1 MNININI
8 RAESA
13 DDYKAAIKA
22 LMDGAGMV
30 GFETPNLTLP
40 APRSGSVKAQ
50 QQADAEEL
58 LRKQAAKA
66 QQQTP
71 VEAPV
76 PSAGEM
82 PIEAEKPAQ
91 TPTAA
96 DPNRVVG
103 DWTPGGGKQA
113 EDVPAVTIDEVQALG
128 RKMALAGKMDRVAAV
143 LKKYDAPKITALP
156 AETWAAVKADL
167 EAANNE

>member
-8 RAESA
+8 RADSA

-30 GFETPNLTLP
+30 GFDIPSLTLP

-50 QQADAEEL
+50 QQA
-58 LRKQAAKA
+58 
-66 QQQTP
+66 T

-82 PIEAEKPAQ
+82 PIEAEKPAEK
-91 TPTAA
+91 PTAA
-96 DPNRVVG
+96 
-103 DWTPGGGKQA
+103 K
-113 EDVPAVTIDEVQALG
+113 AVTIDEVQALG

-167 EAANNE
+167 AAANNE

>member
-8 RAESA
+8 RADSA

-30 GFETPNLTLP
+30 GFDIPSLTLP

-58 LRKQAAKA
+58 LRKQAAKT
-66 QQQTP
+66 QQQAAKTQQQAAKTQQQAT

-82 PIEAEKPAQ
+82 PIEAEKPAEK
-91 TPTAA
+91 PTAA
-96 DPNRVVG
+96 
-103 DWTPGGGKQA
+103 K
-113 EDVPAVTIDEVQALG
+113 AVTIDEVQALG

>member
-8 RAESA
+8 RADSA

-30 GFETPNLTLP
+30 GFDIPSLP
-40 APRSGSVKAQ
+40 IEPQPRDTKTQ
-50 QQADAEEL
+50 QQAEAEEL

-66 QQQTP
+66 QQQAT

-82 PIEAEKPAQ
+82 PIEAEKPAEK
-91 TPTAA
+91 PTAA
-96 DPNRVVG
+96 
-103 DWTPGGGKQA
+103 K
-113 EDVPAVTIDEVQALG
+113 AVTIDEVQALG

-167 EAANNE
+167 EAANND

>member
-1 MNININI
+1 MNLNINI
-8 RAESA
+8 RADSA

-30 GFETPNLTLP
+30 GFDIPGLP
-40 APRSGSVKAQ
+40 IEPQPRDTKTQ
-50 QQADAEEL
+50 QQAEAEEL

-66 QQQTP
+66 QQQAT

-82 PIEAEKPAQ
+82 PIEAEKPAEK
-91 TPTAA
+91 PTAA
-96 DPNRVVG
+96 
-103 DWTPGGGKQA
+103 K
-113 EDVPAVTIDEVQALG
+113 AVTIDEVQALG

-156 AETWAAVKADL
+156 AEAWAAVKADL

>member
-8 RAESA
+8 RADSA

-22 LMDGAGMV
+22 LMDGAGRV
-30 GFETPNLTLP
+30 GFDIPGLP
-40 APRSGSVKAQ
+40 IEPQPRDTKTQ
-50 QQADAEEL
+50 QQAEAEEL

-66 QQQTP
+66 QQQAT

-76 PSAGEM
+76 PSAGEL
-82 PIEAEKPAQ
+82 PIETPKPAER
-91 TPTAA
+91 PTAA
-96 DPNRVVG
+96 
-103 DWTPGGGKQA
+103 K
-113 EDVPAVTIDEVQALG
+113 AVTIDEVQALG

>member
-30 GFETPNLTLP
+30 GFDIPSLTLP

-50 QQADAEEL
+50 QQA
-58 LRKQAAKA
+58 
-66 QQQTP
+66 T

-76 PSAGEM
+76 PSAGEL
-82 PIEAEKPAQ
+82 PIETPKPAQ
-91 TPTAA
+91 TPA
-96 DPNRVVG
+96 G

-113 EDVPAVTIDEVQALG
+113 EDAAPVKEVTLPDLQAAG
-128 RKMALAGKMDRVAAV
+128 RKLALAGGQDKLGAILA
-143 LKKYDAPKITALP
+143 KYNVRNLTGLSEQS
-156 AETWAAVKADL
+156 AETRALALADL

>member
-8 RAESA
+8 RADSA

-22 LMDGAGMV
+22 LMDCAGMV
-30 GFETPNLTLP
+30 GFDIPSLP
-40 APRSGSVKAQ
+40 IEPQPRDTKTQ
-50 QQADAEEL
+50 QQAEAEEL

-66 QQQTP
+66 QQQAT

-82 PIEAEKPAQ
+82 PIEAEKPAEK
-91 TPTAA
+91 PTAA
-96 DPNRVVG
+96 
-103 DWTPGGGKQA
+103 K
-113 EDVPAVTIDEVQALG
+113 AVTIDEVQALG

>member
-8 RAESA
+8 RADSA

-30 GFETPNLTLP
+30 GFDIPSLTLP

-58 LRKQAAKA
+58 LRKQAAKT
-66 QQQTP
+66 QQQAAKTQQQAT

-82 PIEAEKPAQ
+82 PIEAEKPAEK
-91 TPTAA
+91 PTAA
-96 DPNRVVG
+96 
-103 DWTPGGGKQA
+103 K
-113 EDVPAVTIDEVQALG
+113 AVTIDEVQALG

>member
-8 RAESA
+8 RADSA

-30 GFETPNLTLP
+30 GFDISGLP
-40 APRSGSVKAQ
+40 IEPQPRDTKTQ
-50 QQADAEEL
+50 QQAEAEEL

-66 QQQTP
+66 QQQAT

-82 PIEAEKPAQ
+82 PIEAEKPAER
-91 TPTAA
+91 PTAA
-96 DPNRVVG
+96 
-103 DWTPGGGKQA
+103 K
-113 EDVPAVTIDEVQALG
+113 AVTIDEVQALG

>member
-8 RAESA
+8 RADSA

-30 GFETPNLTLP
+30 GFDIPSLP
-40 APRSGSVKAQ
+40 IEPQPRDTKTQ
-50 QQADAEEL
+50 QQAEAEEL

-66 QQQTP
+66 QQQAT

-82 PIEAEKPAQ
+82 PIEAEKPAEK
-91 TPTAA
+91 PTAA
-96 DPNRVVG
+96 
-103 DWTPGGGKQA
+103 K
-113 EDVPAVTIDEVQALG
+113 AVTIDEVQALG
-128 RKMALAGKMDRVAAV
+128 RKMALAGKMDRVAAI

-167 EAANNE
+167 EAADNE

>member
-8 RAESA
+8 RADSA

-30 GFETPNLTLP
+30 GFDIPSLTLP

-58 LRKQAAKA
+58 LRKQAAKT
-66 QQQTP
+66 QQQAT

-76 PSAGEM
+76 PSAGEEM
-82 PIEAEKPAQ
+82 PIEAEKPAEK
-91 TPTAA
+91 PTAA
-96 DPNRVVG
+96 
-103 DWTPGGGKQA
+103 K
-113 EDVPAVTIDEVQALG
+113 AVTIDEVQALG

>member
-8 RAESA
+8 RADSA

-30 GFETPNLTLP
+30 GFDIPSLTLP

-50 QQADAEEL
+50 QQAEAEEL

-66 QQQTP
+66 QQQAT

-76 PSAGEM
+76 PSAGEL
-82 PIEAEKPAQ
+82 PIEAQKPAER
-91 TPTAA
+91 PT
-96 DPNRVVG
+96 G

-113 EDVPAVTIDEVQALG
+113 EDAKAVTIDEVQALG

>member
-30 GFETPNLTLP
+30 GFDIPSLTLP

-50 QQADAEEL
+50 QQAEAEEL

-66 QQQTP
+66 QQQTT

-76 PSAGEM
+76 PSAGEL
-82 PIEAEKPAQ
+82 PIEAPKPAQ
-91 TPTAA
+91 TPA
-96 DPNRVVG
+96 G

-113 EDVPAVTIDEVQALG
+113 EDAAPVKEVTLPDLQAAG
-128 RKMALAGKMDRVAAV
+128 RKLALAGGQDKLGAILA
-143 LKKYDAPKITALP
+143 KYNVRNLTGLSEQS
-156 AETWAAVKADL
+156 AETRAQALADL

>member
-8 RAESA
+8 RADSA

-30 GFETPNLTLP
+30 GFEIPNLTLP

-66 QQQTP
+66 QQQAT

-76 PSAGEM
+76 PSAGEL
-82 PIEAEKPAQ
+82 PIEAPKPAEK
-91 TPTAA
+91 PTAA
-96 DPNRVVG
+96 
-103 DWTPGGGKQA
+103 K
-113 EDVPAVTIDEVQALG
+113 AVTIDEVQALG

>member
-8 RAESA
+8 RADSA

-30 GFETPNLTLP
+30 GFDIPGLP
-40 APRSGSVKAQ
+40 IEPQPRDTKTQ
-50 QQADAEEL
+50 QQAEANVL

-66 QQQTP
+66 AQQTP

-82 PIEAEKPAQ
+82 PIEAEKPAER
-91 TPTAA
+91 PTAA
-96 DPNRVVG
+96 
-103 DWTPGGGKQA
+103 K
-113 EDVPAVTIDEVQALG
+113 AVTIDEVQALG

>member
-8 RAESA
+8 RADSA

-30 GFETPNLTLP
+30 GFDIPGLP
-40 APRSGSVKAQ
+40 IEPQPRDTKTQ
-50 QQADAEEL
+50 QQAEAEEL

-66 QQQTP
+66 QQQAT

-76 PSAGEM
+76 PSAGEL
-82 PIEAEKPAQ
+82 PIEAPKPAQ
-91 TPTAA
+91 MPT
-96 DPNRVVG
+96 G

>member
-1 MNININI
+1 MNINISI
-8 RAESA
+8 RADSA

-30 GFETPNLTLP
+30 GFDIPGLTLP

-50 QQADAEEL
+50 QQAEAEEL

-66 QQQTP
+66 QQQAT

-76 PSAGEM
+76 PSAGEL
-82 PIEAEKPAQ
+82 PIEAQKPAER
-91 TPTAA
+91 PT
-96 DPNRVVG
+96 G

-113 EDVPAVTIDEVQALG
+113 EDAKAVTIDEVQALG

>member
-1 MNININI
+1 MNINISI
-8 RAESA
+8 RADSA

-30 GFETPNLTLP
+30 GFDIPGLP
-40 APRSGSVKAQ
+40 IEPQPRDTKTQ
-50 QQADAEEL
+50 QQAEAEEL
-58 LRKQAAKA
+58 LRKQAAKT
-66 QQQTP
+66 QQQAT

-76 PSAGEM
+76 PSAGEL
-82 PIEAEKPAQ
+82 PIEAEKPAEK
-91 TPTAA
+91 PTAA
-96 DPNRVVG
+96 
-103 DWTPGGGKQA
+103 K
-113 EDVPAVTIDEVQALG
+113 AVTIDEVQALG

>member
-8 RAESA
+8 RADSA

-22 LMDGAGMV
+22 LMDGAGTV
-30 GFETPNLTLP
+30 GFDIPSLP
-40 APRSGSVKAQ
+40 IEPQPRDTKTQ
-50 QQADAEEL
+50 QQAEAEEL

-66 QQQTP
+66 QQQAT

-82 PIEAEKPAQ
+82 PIEAEKPAEK
-91 TPTAA
+91 PTAA
-96 DPNRVVG
+96 
-103 DWTPGGGKQA
+103 K
-113 EDVPAVTIDEVQALG
+113 AVTIDEVQALG

-156 AETWAAVKADL
+156 AEAWAAVKADL

>member
-8 RAESA
+8 RADSA

-30 GFETPNLTLP
+30 GFDIPGLAIEPQ
-40 APRSGSVKAQ
+40 PRDTKTQ
-50 QQADAEEL
+50 QQAEANEL

-66 QQQTP
+66 TQQTT

-76 PSAGEM
+76 PSAEE
-82 PIEAEKPAQ
+82 PPFEAEKPA
-91 TPTAA
+91 AA
-96 DPNRVVG
+96 
-103 DWTPGGGKQA
+103 K
-113 EDVPAVTIDEVQALG
+113 AVTIDEVQTLG

-143 LKKYDAPKITALP
+143 LEKYGAPKITALP
-156 AETWAAVKADL
+156 AEQLANAYEDL

>member
-8 RAESA
+8 RADSA

-30 GFETPNLTLP
+30 GFDIPSLP
-40 APRSGSVKAQ
+40 IEPQPRDTKTQ
-50 QQADAEEL
+50 QQAEAEEL

-66 QQQTP
+66 QQQAT

-76 PSAGEM
+76 PSAGEL
-82 PIEAEKPAQ
+82 PIEAQKPAER
-91 TPTAA
+91 PTAA
-96 DPNRVVG
+96 
-103 DWTPGGGKQA
+103 K
-113 EDVPAVTIDEVQALG
+113 AVTIDEVQALG

>member
-8 RAESA
+8 RADSA

-30 GFETPNLTLP
+30 GFDIPSLTLP

-58 LRKQAAKA
+58 QRKQAAKT
-66 QQQTP
+66 QQQAAKTQQQAT

-82 PIEAEKPAQ
+82 PIEAEKPAEK
-91 TPTAA
+91 PTAA
-96 DPNRVVG
+96 
-103 DWTPGGGKQA
+103 K
-113 EDVPAVTIDEVQALG
+113 AVTIDEVQALG

>member
-8 RAESA
+8 RADSA

-30 GFETPNLTLP
+30 GFDIPSLP
-40 APRSGSVKAQ
+40 IEPQPRDTKTQ
-50 QQADAEEL
+50 QQAEAEEL

-66 QQQTP
+66 QQQAT

-76 PSAGEM
+76 PSAGERL
-82 PIEAEKPAQ
+82 PIEAEKPAEK
-91 TPTAA
+91 PTAA
-96 DPNRVVG
+96 
-103 DWTPGGGKQA
+103 K
-113 EDVPAVTIDEVQALG
+113 AVTIDEVQVLG

>member
-8 RAESA
+8 RADSA

-30 GFETPNLTLP
+30 GFDTPSLTLP

-50 QQADAEEL
+50 QQA
-58 LRKQAAKA
+58 
-66 QQQTP
+66 T

-76 PSAGEM
+76 PSAGEL
-82 PIEAEKPAQ
+82 PIEAPKPAQ
-91 TPTAA
+91 TPA
-96 DPNRVVG
+96 G

-113 EDVPAVTIDEVQALG
+113 EDAAPVKEVTLPDLQAAG
-128 RKMALAGKMDRVAAV
+128 RKLALAGGQDKLGAILA
-143 LKKYDAPKITALP
+143 KYNVRNLTGLSEQS
-156 AETWAAVKADL
+156 AETRALALADL

>member
-30 GFETPNLTLP
+30 GFDTPDLP
-40 APRSGSVKAQ
+40 IEPQPRVTKAQ
-50 QQADAEEL
+50 QQAEANEL

-66 QQQTP
+66 TQQTT

-76 PSAGEM
+76 PSVGEM
-82 PIEAEKPAQ
+82 PIEAQRPAEKPA
-91 TPTAA
+91 AA
-96 DPNRVVG
+96 
-103 DWTPGGGKQA
+103 K
-113 EDVPAVTIDEVQALG
+113 AVTIDEVQTLG

-143 LKKYDAPKITALP
+143 LKKYGAERLTAIP
-156 AETWAAVKADL
+156 AEQLANAYADL

>member
-8 RAESA
+8 RADSA

-22 LMDGAGMV
+22 LMDGAGTV
-30 GFETPNLTLP
+30 GFDIPSLP
-40 APRSGSVKAQ
+40 IEPQPRDTKTQ
-50 QQADAEEL
+50 QQAEAEEL

-66 QQQTP
+66 QQQAT

-82 PIEAEKPAQ
+82 PIEAEKPAEK
-91 TPTAA
+91 PTAA
-96 DPNRVVG
+96 
-103 DWTPGGGKQA
+103 K
-113 EDVPAVTIDEVQALG
+113 AVTIDEVQALG

>member
-1 MNININI
+1 MEIVININATS
-8 RAESA
+8 AE
-13 DDYKAAIKA
+13 DYRNAIKA

-30 GFETPNLTLP
+30 GFDIPGLP
-40 APRSGSVKAQ
+40 IEPQPRDTKTQ
-50 QQADAEEL
+50 QQAEAEEL

-66 QQQTP
+66 TQQAT

-82 PIEAEKPAQ
+82 PIEAEKPAEK
-91 TPTAA
+91 PASA
-96 DPNRVVG
+96 
-103 DWTPGGGKQA
+103 K
-113 EDVPAVTIDEVQALG
+113 AVTIDEVQTLG

-143 LKKYDAPKITALP
+143 LEKYGAPKITALP
-156 AETWAAVKADL
+156 AEQLANAYADL

>member
-8 RAESA
+8 RADSA

-30 GFETPNLTLP
+30 GFDSPSLTLP

-66 QQQTP
+66 QQQAT

-76 PSAGEM
+76 PSVGEM
-82 PIEAEKPAQ
+82 PIEAEKPAEK
-91 TPTAA
+91 PTAA
-96 DPNRVVG
+96 
-103 DWTPGGGKQA
+103 K
-113 EDVPAVTIDEVQALG
+113 AVTIDEVQALG

-156 AETWAAVKADL
+156 AEAWAAVKADL

>member
-8 RAESA
+8 RADSA

-30 GFETPNLTLP
+30 GFDIPSLP
-40 APRSGSVKAQ
+40 IEPQPRDTKTQ
-50 QQADAEEL
+50 QQAEAEEL

-66 QQQTP
+66 QQQAT

-82 PIEAEKPAQ
+82 PIEAEKPAEK
-91 TPTAA
+91 PTAA
-96 DPNRVVG
+96 
-103 DWTPGGGKQA
+103 K
-113 EDVPAVTIDEVQALG
+113 AVTIDEVQALG